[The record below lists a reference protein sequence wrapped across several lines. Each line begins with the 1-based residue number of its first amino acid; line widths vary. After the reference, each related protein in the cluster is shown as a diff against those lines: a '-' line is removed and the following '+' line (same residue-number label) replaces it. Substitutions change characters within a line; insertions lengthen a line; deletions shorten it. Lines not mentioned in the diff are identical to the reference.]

1 MIKRSIVVATS
12 IAILGFVIAPAS
24 ASAPGSPAPS
34 QQRGA
39 TKQKSP
45 SPSRSTSP
53 APHLTNQQAVLL
65 ASKGAAA
72 QISRSLKLI
81 DGQIATTTKSLE
93 LARKGEQAQ
102 RSRGL
107 RARSATADRANLENE
122 LQDLQVERTRVRN
135 ARNDVRNAIRSATQE
150 NWNAYAANARAA
162 TRSLKGI
169 TAPRAT
175 RVTFSALPPSQA
187 RAEGAASGV
196 RFGSVQRRPLNNG
209 GGSSSG
215 GR

>member
-1 MIKRSIVVATS
+1 MIRKSIIAAAS
-12 IAILGFVIAPAS
+12 IAISSFIFVS
-24 ASAPGSPAPS
+24 ASDASGGSRSPS
-34 QQRGA
+34 PQSKSAR
-39 TKQKSP
+39 TKSP

-53 APHLTNQQAVLL
+53 APQLTNQQAVLL

-187 RAEGAASGV
+187 RAEGAASGA